1 MAQFIYGKNPVK
13 QILQT
18 KEGLLGIYLA
28 QHDKEL
34 EAQCQKERIPVE
46 IVDKRLLQ
54 KMCGSTNHQGMVAK
68 IKDYKT
74 YEVDDLVRE
83 KKHTYG
89 LIILLDELEDPHNLG
104 AILRTADAVGADGV
118 IFKKTH
124 NVGLTPTV
132 AKVSTG
138 AIHTVKCAP
147 VTNLVR
153 TVQELKKKGYWIVGT
168 DMKGTNY
175 RSLGY
180 DFNTVLVIGNE
191 GKGISRLLK
200 EECDYT
206 VTIPMQGAV
215 QSLNASVST
224 GILLYEICGRR
235 NDL

>member
-18 KEGLLGIYLA
+18 KQGVLEVYLS
-28 QHDKEL
+28 QQDKEIEKRCHEIGVPVQIL
-34 EAQCQKERIPVE
+34 DKKGIQKLVGN
-46 IVDKRLLQ
+46 V
-54 KMCGSTNHQGMVAK
+54 NHQGIVAK
-68 IKDYKT
+68 IQDYKT
-74 YEVDDLVRE
+74 YEVEDLIQS
-83 KKHTYG
+83 KHGDYG

-153 TVQELKKKGYWIVGT
+153 TVQELKKQGYWIVGT
-168 DMKGTNY
+168 DMKGTDY
-175 RSLGY
+175 RSLNY
-180 DFNTVLVIGNE
+180 DFHTVLVIGNE

-200 EECDYT
+200 EECDYM
-206 VTIPMQGAV
+206 VTIPMEGSIS
-215 QSLNASVST
+215 SLNASVST

-235 NDL
+235 KVL

>member
-1 MAQFIYGKNPVK
+1 MSQFIYGKNPVK
-13 QILQT
+13 QILLT
-18 KEGLLGIYLA
+18 KQGVLEVFLS
-28 QHDKEL
+28 QKDKEIE
-34 EAQCQKERIPVE
+34 EACRKANVSVQ
-46 IVDKRLLQ
+46 IVDKKTLQ
-54 KMCGSTNHQGMVAK
+54 KLAGSSNHQGVVAK
-68 IKDYKT
+68 IEDYKT
-74 YEVDDLVRE
+74 YEVDDLVE
-83 KKHTYG
+83 AKHSEYG

-153 TVQELKKKGYWIVGT
+153 TVQDLKKKGYWIVGT
-168 DMKGTNY
+168 DMKGEDY
-175 RSLGY
+175 RSLKY
-180 DFNTVLVIGNE
+180 DFHTVLVIGNE

-206 VTIPMQGAV
+206 VTIPMIGSIS
-215 QSLNASVST
+215 SLNASVST

-235 NDL
+235 HVL